1 LRHDGSWR
9 PADAPG
15 APVSTI
21 VRLGIVWGANAVALI
36 SASRLF
42 EGVVFDPEWRV
53 VTAALVFG
61 AVNSLVKPIIRKLA
75 LPLVFL
81 TFGIALYFINLLTV
95 WLTSVISSGFEIDT
109 YDGVARTALLL
120 WAVNLVIGWIYG
132 FHDRHEADHR

>member
-1 LRHDGSWR
+1 
-9 PADAPG
+9 
-15 APVSTI
+15 
-21 VRLGIVWGANAVALI
+21 
-36 SASRLF
+36 
-42 EGVVFDPEWRV
+42 VFDPEWRV

-75 LPLVFL
+75 LPLVVI
-81 TFGIALYFINLLTV
+81 TFGIALFFINLATV

-132 FHDRHEADHR
+132 FRDRHEHDHR